1 MEPSRSPFLP
11 CSPTF
16 RYNPPMTSLTIAIQ
30 AGGKSSRMGTD
41 KSFVPFRGRPMI
53 ATVIDAV
60 AGLGD
65 ELILITNKPDA
76 YAHLGLPM
84 FADLYPETGP
94 LGGIYTALHHAA
106 HPHLLTVACD
116 MPWLNR
122 PLLAYM
128 AGLRHT
134 ADVIVPRWDKYPEPL
149 HAVYSKA
156 CLAPIREKLD
166 AGLYKITAFFGRV
179 SIRFVDRAEIE
190 RFDPDGRSFVNVNTP
205 DELAEREGDA
215 GPGPAAPG

>member
-1 MEPSRSPFLP
+1 M
-11 CSPTF
+11 
-16 RYNPPMTSLTIAIQ
+16 NKLTVAIQ

-65 ELILITNKPDA
+65 ELILITNKPDE

-84 FADLYPETGP
+84 FGDLYPETGP
-94 LGGIYTALHHAA
+94 LGGIYTAVYHAT
-106 HPHLLTVACD
+106 HPHVLTVACD

-122 PLLAYM
+122 PLLEYIIS
-128 AGLRHT
+128 LRET
-134 ADVIVPRWDKYPEPL
+134 ADVVVPRWDKFPEPL

-156 CLAPIREKLD
+156 CLEPIKEKLD
-166 AGLYKITAFFGRV
+166 AQMYKITVFYGRV
-179 SIRFVDRAEIE
+179 SLRFVSREEIE
-190 RFDPDGRSFVNVNTP
+190 QFDPEGRSFVNVNTP
-205 DELAEREGDA
+205 EELAEREDTTQG
-215 GPGPAAPG
+215 

>member
-1 MEPSRSPFLP
+1 
-11 CSPTF
+11 
-16 RYNPPMTSLTIAIQ
+16 MTPLTIAIQ

-41 KSFVPFRGRPMI
+41 KSFVPFRGRPLI

-65 ELILITNKPDA
+65 ELILITNKPDD

-84 FADLYPETGP
+84 FGDLYPETGP
-94 LGGIYTALHHAA
+94 LGGIYTAIHAAA
-106 HPHLLTVACD
+106 HPHVLTVACD

-122 PLLAYM
+122 PLLEYM
-128 AGLRHT
+128 ASLRET
-134 ADVIVPRWDKYPEPL
+134 ADVVVPRWEKYPEPL

-156 CLAPIREKLD
+156 CLEPIREKLE
-166 AGLYKITAFFGRV
+166 AEMYKITVFYGRV
-179 SIRFVDRAEIE
+179 RVRFVGREEIE

-205 DELAEREGDA
+205 DELAGQERGE
-215 GPGPAAPG
+215 